1 MRESAVMGIPH
12 PDSKEYDRM
21 VDFMREDL
29 RTGMGLTKIIESARK
44 AVEESGRNF
53 DEEFA
58 KWLKKQGKGV
68 IVWPR

>member
-1 MRESAVMGIPH
+1 MGIPH